1 MHFPLGSITARSSV
15 FTAQENSIS
24 KGNNII
30 RKYKTEMN
38 HFLPDTR
45 VGGYCLKGLKAKL
58 YLIQCQL
65 HGL

>member
-1 MHFPLGSITARSSV
+1 MHFPLGSTMPRSSV
-15 FTAQENSIS
+15 FTTQENSIS
-24 KGNNII
+24 KGNII
-30 RKYKTEMN
+30 RKYKTETD

-45 VGGYCLKGLKAKL
+45 VAGYCLKGLKATL